1 MQTHDST
8 DVVRRPI
15 NKLGE
20 TCPAVKWTIL
30 TIVHHFALL
39 LPLRSTLHTPSF
51 HKTIHSSKPSLDKL
65 ESGIVAAHQ
74 QQTLTARKVD
84 LRILLLLLLGSYH
97 IISPN
102 SKSVDGIREPL
113 NMEFIIQSR
122 FEVRLELVQLI
133 FGQHIILITFENSD
147 RDGIDILQI
156 GLDEE
161 RWVESDSNVDFSWGI
176 IV

>member
-1 MQTHDST
+1 MQIHDQT
-8 DVVRRPI
+8 EVVRRPI

-20 TCPAVKWTIL
+20 ICPAVKWTIL

-39 LPLRSTLHTPSF
+39 LPLLATLHTPSS
-51 HKTIHSSKPSLDKL
+51 HNLYSSKPPLDKL
-65 ESGIVAAHQ
+65 ESSIVAAHQ
-74 QQTLTARKVD
+74 RQTVTARKAD

-102 SKSVDGIREPL
+102 SKSVNGIREPL

-122 FEVRLELVQLI
+122 FEVRFKLVQLI
-133 FGQHIILITFENSD
+133 FGQHIILITFEDGN

-161 RWVESDSNVDFSWGI
+161 RWVESNSNVDFSWGI
-176 IV
+176 VV